1 MAAAGSSC
9 YVEIP
14 SRFISTRRPKQLSVP
29 SGAVGKVETKRL
41 ADSAGGYAFKTASAG
56 SDRGAPSSAT
66 QNRYLHWKVSGCTL
80 ELTEESLDCD
90 IVLGDLKV
98 SFADAPIL
106 GDGITVVE
114 TQSNVTILVAT
125 VASVHRLV
133 FQHPSCLGVEESFMA
148 TPRPPGAGGGVEPA
162 PSQRSIFGN
171 VVAPGKDA
179 AHLHTLVNASLNPV
193 TCAASWLSN
202 DNQVGSL
209 SDVFRLHS
217 SFLSLVVFVLQAT

>member
-9 YVEIP
+9 CVEIP

-41 ADSAGGYAFKTASAG
+41 ADSAGGYAFKTTSSAAASG
-56 SDRGAPSSAT
+56 TDRGATSSIT
-66 QNRYLHWKVSGCTL
+66 QNRYIHWKVSGCTL

-106 GDGITVVE
+106 GDGISVVE

-148 TPRPPGAGGGVEPA
+148 TPRPPGAGGGVESA
-162 PSQRSIFGN
+162 PSQQSIFGN

-202 DNQVGSL
+202 DNQVGFWDS
-209 SDVFRLHS
+209 
-217 SFLSLVVFVLQAT
+217 